1 MIVDDH
7 HACKHLHRVY
17 QIWTNSRMLLN
28 YKNACTE
35 FYLEIQY
42 LLTLTEKLQ
51 SHFFTV
57 TETRN
62 SDKWDSARCY
72 SEFHWISLNFKNILQ
87 FMNLLN
93 FERPGADFSIYA
105 CLYSLSNTHQAN
117 FTKIQQNNKIGT
129 QWKLYIIIFS
139 HDKIWTAVENA
150 ARLWQKWSLTASAVS
165 WTFHRMQSLFT
176 VLKLAKIATWVA
188 YSKSA
193 HAEQTQRYTVKQGAY
208 YCNKK
213 IVMLLTVILIII
225 SFPSPTHSHSR
236 LKSFLF
242 CKSFPLQPFL
252 FFFRTDYMDSPD
264 FYCYF

>member
-1 MIVDDH
+1 MTRISPFCIEIFSRVSVSGH
-7 HACKHLHRVY
+7 IRAKWEIFSPVLLLHGSVCVNCSSCLSIGACWHRL
-17 QIWTNSRMLLN
+17 IIRILWTLIFFNSRMLLN
-28 YKNACTE
+28 YKNVCTE

-51 SHFFTV
+51 SHFF

-105 CLYSLSNTHQAN
+105 CLYSLSNRHQAN
-117 FTKIQQNNKIGT
+117 FTKIQQNNKTGM
-129 QWKLYIIIFS
+129 QWKLYIGLIIFS
-139 HDKIWTAVENA
+139 HDKKWTTVENT

-193 HAEQTQRYTVKQGAY
+193 HAEQIQRYTVKQGAY

-213 IVMLLTVILIII
+213 SL
-225 SFPSPTHSHSR
+225 
-236 LKSFLF
+236 
-242 CKSFPLQPFL
+242 C
-252 FFFRTDYMDSPD
+252 
-264 FYCYF
+264 C